1 MPNLYAADEIE
12 KIVGLVRPL
21 AKAAG
26 KLETRDAILQHY
38 VQLVRENLHVVLCMS
53 PIGAGFRNRCRM
65 FPSLVNC
72 CTVDWFNVR
81 EPWWRIETPQKG
93 GCCCHDPART
103 HSSGQLISGPSQ
115 GTAVFPPNNEC
126 FHRLRPVNT
135 REGDSATL
143 FRPVLVAEAL
153 CFGTMYISP
162 IVAQLPVK
170 IGVTPTI
177 I

>member
-1 MPNLYAADEIE
+1 ME

-38 VQLVRENLHVVLCMS
+38 VQLVRENLHVCLCMS

-81 EPWWRIETPQKG
+81 HGRGDQV
-93 GCCCHDPART
+93 CR
-103 HSSGQLISGPSQ
+103 
-115 GTAVFPPNNEC
+115 GTLMPLNLHGRSHQP
-126 FHRLRPVNT
+126 
-135 REGDSATL
+135 G
-143 FRPVLVAEAL
+143 
-153 CFGTMYISP
+153 
-162 IVAQLPVK
+162 
-170 IGVTPTI
+170 
-177 I
+177 

>member
-21 AKAAG
+21 AKSAG

-38 VQLVRENLHVVLCMS
+38 VQLVRENLHVCLCMS

-81 EPWWRIETPQKG
+81 QHGIM
-93 GCCCHDPART
+93 RT
-103 HSSGQLISGPSQ
+103 
-115 GTAVFPPNNEC
+115 EC
-126 FHRLRPVNT
+126 
-135 REGDSATL
+135 S
-143 FRPVLVAEAL
+143 
-153 CFGTMYISP
+153 
-162 IVAQLPVK
+162 K
-170 IGVTPTI
+170 
-177 I
+177 

>member
-1 MPNLYAADEIE
+1 MIHVWHPRAQRVRALDATPQVPNLYAADETE

-81 EPWWRIETPQKG
+81 CVVALRKP
-93 GCCCHDPART
+93 
-103 HSSGQLISGPSQ
+103 
-115 GTAVFPPNNEC
+115 
-126 FHRLRPVNT
+126 RLRGGGTVSFCLGGSVFEAILGVSVPKMVKKT
-135 REGDSATL
+135 ICRENAPGLL
-143 FRPVLVAEAL
+143 F
-153 CFGTMYISP
+153 
-162 IVAQLPVK
+162 K
-170 IGVTPTI
+170 
-177 I
+177 